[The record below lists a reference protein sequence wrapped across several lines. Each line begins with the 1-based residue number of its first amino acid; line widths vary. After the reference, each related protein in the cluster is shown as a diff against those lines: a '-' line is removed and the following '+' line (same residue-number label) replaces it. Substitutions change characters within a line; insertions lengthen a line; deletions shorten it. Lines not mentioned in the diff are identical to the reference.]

1 MMLAKEK
8 ETFKNKIFDIEHKNK
23 EIENRRSALLF
34 NFEKERATWNMENE
48 KLKTKNS
55 ELQERIEGVERRSNA
70 LLRDNEKLKNN

>member
-1 MMLAKEK
+1 MKKNYDFDLSDQKSKIEALAMMLAKEK

-48 KLKTKNS
+48 KLKARN
-55 ELQERIEGVERRSNA
+55 
-70 LLRDNEKLKNN
+70 

>member
-1 MMLAKEK
+1 MKKNYDFELSDQKSKIEALAMMLAKEK

-48 KLKTKNS
+48 KLKARN
-55 ELQERIEGVERRSNA
+55 
-70 LLRDNEKLKNN
+70 

>member
-48 KLKTKNS
+48 KLKTKNL
-55 ELQERIEGVERRSNA
+55 EL
-70 LLRDNEKLKNN
+70 